1 MFLNLWR
8 GVVFWLA
15 PRVFRSRMNKESFIY
30 TVEELSRFQFSNF
43 HRLVLKFVRFK
54 IYTYSQKLL
63 VIGYVHF
70 FWKIYSTYLKNIQRK
85 PQVTVGLVVVTHG
98 INPYLIQTLDSVAD
112 QTELPSEVVL
122 VISGSSYQVKITQ
135 KAVEETR
142 LKNFQVVVVED
153 NQVGK
158 NRNIGAAILNTTH
171 LIFLD
176 GDDVLKKKAIEI
188 YRIHAE
194 VHGDQI
200 VASSCVLFPEI
211 SYYHLLPKITHSS
224 LGRYNQLNVT
234 TLVSKRL
241 FDNMKGFRDSNIPF
255 EHQPEDWDFWFRLTK
270 IYGSII
276 AIQDILYLYRQH
288 GNSTT
293 SQENQYRK
301 EKEDYWRYVVTTSE
315 SIYWVNNYTSHP
327 SDTYASSEFQ
337 EFKQLSSVP
346 VHIYADNLLDAQ
358 AMMKDNIEANQ
369 FVQLIILKDDI
380 VKIDEFERNNQ
391 NVAVFSLFDSF
402 IGTKTKINFL
412 QQKIEKKSLIF
423 IHENSS
429 LEKILKKLN

>member
-1 MFLNLWR
+1 
-8 GVVFWLA
+8 
-15 PRVFRSRMNKESFIY
+15 MNKESFIY
-30 TVEELSRFQFSNF
+30 AVEELSSFHFLNF
-43 HRLVLKFVRFK
+43 RRLVLKFVRWKF
-54 IYTYSQKLL
+54 YTYSQKLL

-85 PQVTVGLVVVTHG
+85 PRVTVGLVVVTHG
-98 INPYLIQTLDSVAD
+98 INPYLIKTLDSVAD

-122 VISGSSYQVKITQ
+122 VISGGIYEVNYTK

-158 NRNIGAAILNTTH
+158 NRNIGAAMLNTTH

-176 GDDVLKKKAIEI
+176 GDDILKKKAIEI
-188 YRIHAE
+188 FRIHAE
-194 VHGDQI
+194 VHGDQV

-211 SYYHLLPKITHSS
+211 SYYHLLPKIPHSS
-224 LGRYNQLNVT
+224 LGKFNQLNVT
-234 TLVSKRL
+234 TLVSKKL
-241 FDNMKGFRDSNIPF
+241 FDNLNGFRDSNIPF

-293 SQENQYRK
+293 SKENQYRK

-315 SIYWVNNYTSHP
+315 SIYWVDSYASNL
-327 SDTYASSEFQ
+327 SDTYISSKIQ

-346 VHIYADNLLDAQ
+346 VHIYADTLLDAQ
-358 AMMKDNIEANQ
+358 AIMKDKIKANQ
-369 FVQLIILKDDI
+369 FVQLIILKDDV
-380 VKIDEFERNNQ
+380 VKIDEFERNNP
-391 NVAVFSLFDSF
+391 NVAVFSLFNSF
-402 IGTKTKINFL
+402 IGSQAKINFL
-412 QQKIEKKSLIF
+412 QGKIEKKSLNL
-423 IHENSS
+423 IHKNSS
-429 LEKILKKLN
+429 LEKILKTLN